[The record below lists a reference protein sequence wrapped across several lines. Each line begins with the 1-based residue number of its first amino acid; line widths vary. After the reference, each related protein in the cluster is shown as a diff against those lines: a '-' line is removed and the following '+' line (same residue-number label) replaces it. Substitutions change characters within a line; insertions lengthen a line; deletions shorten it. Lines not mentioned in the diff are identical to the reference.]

1 MGTKGP
7 FTVIQNEGANIYSF
21 NMFDL
26 EHFRE
31 KGNYKGVAKGKE
43 GEGPLFFCF
52 VFVFVTLNKT
62 RR

>member
-31 KGNYKGVAKGKE
+31 KGNYKGVAKG
-43 GEGPLFFCF
+43 GRVLCFFVLFLF
-52 VFVFVTLNKT
+52 L
-62 RR
+62 

>member
-31 KGNYKGVAKGKE
+31 KGNYKGVA
-43 GEGPLFFCF
+43 PLFFVLF
-52 VFVFVTLNKT
+52 LFL
-62 RR
+62 

>member
-21 NMFDL
+21 DMFDL

-31 KGNYKGVAKGKE
+31 KGNNKGVAKGKE
-43 GEGPLFFCF
+43 GRVLCFFVLFLF
-52 VFVFVTLNKT
+52 L
-62 RR
+62 